1 MPYMNDAAYDA
12 LLSYIDTNA
21 ESLRICSA
29 LPATYAEATATYL
42 LGTKTSPSIAAPS
55 DRTPNG
61 REIVVS
67 AITDG
72 SVSATGTAS
81 HWAIVKD
88 SATSALLCAGN
99 LSSSQGVTN
108 GNTFTLTQFAIG
120 VPDVT

>member
-1 MPYMNDAAYDA
+1 MNDAAYDA
-12 LLSYIDTNA
+12 LLSYIDNNA

-29 LPATYAEATATYL
+29 LPATYTEATSTYL
-42 LGTKTSPSIAAPS
+42 LGTKTSVAVSAPA

-72 SVSATGTAS
+72 SVTVTGTAS

-88 SATSALLCAGN
+88 TATSTLLCAGN
-99 LSSSQGVTN
+99 LSSSQGVTS